1 MNRILDSSLRND
13 LRRLSDFIDVPAAE
27 TPRLKEG
34 ERRDVAVLF
43 LDLKDFTSMSEG
55 MDSEVLYEMIM
66 SVMKILTDV
75 IEGYGG
81 YVDKIQG
88 DSIMALFGARKA
100 NEKDSVHAV
109 SCGRK
114 MIETIGEVNDIFKEI
129 GVTISARVG
138 ISYGTV
144 TVAPDPSGHLTAIGD
159 VVNLA
164 SRLES
169 QAATDSILVSGMVM
183 RQCGNLFEWQ
193 DLGVTGI
200 RGLKE
205 SIHVY
210 SPTGPGSIQKARWER
225 AARVARSPMV
235 GRQHEMSLLAGL
247 WKLQTDGDV
256 NTNRLGGSRHICAG
270 ICGEAGIGKSRLI
283 HEFLKNATNCNESI
297 HLLVGKTLSYAQQP
311 FWLWITLLRSYFGID
326 MGMDDASDILSGQ
339 LDKLVEQTGDETLYS
354 TEPYLAS
361 LFSIRKPGDM
371 AIETDDENRHR
382 KTMMVIRSLVQAIAS
397 TARTVLILEDLH
409 WIDSA
414 SRETLEFLIANCRT
428 DKPLLFLCLYRP
440 LWESSGSI
448 FESIT
453 EASAEK
459 LELIL
464 DIVPDE
470 GCRELIRHMLDS
482 KPHEDVED
490 FLITRS
496 GGNPFFLEELIL
508 DLIETGALEENE
520 RSWCFSS
527 PPEDIYIPSSL
538 NNLIRS
544 RIDRLQPLFR
554 GGLQHCSVLG
564 MDFLM
569 KLYRRLHEKLSIE
582 GRPDEIMDELTRRD
596 FLRNVDDS
604 SGLKYIFR
612 HFLIHDSAYDTLLHR
627 NRRVLHRFAAEA
639 LEELFAGESEDL
651 SPVIAH
657 HWERTGNMK
666 MSLLWGLK
674 ALATCRKTYQNQEG
688 LNWVNKLSAWLE
700 KEPRNSVTAERQFSV
715 FEAKQS
721 ILCTLGRREEQEL
734 AIREMFEVVKITED
748 KAHLA
753 QAYSIRGQYLSVTGK
768 MSEAQADFDRAME
781 LTSDEA
787 HICLLM
793 GENYFRRSM
802 YAESLECYRKV
813 IENTNDFFLKTR
825 VELSTAFICRIM
837 GRTTESEAH
846 LIMAGD
852 LIRENEKGELPL
864 LRARYYTRLADFESA
879 NSSTESS
886 IHHYGMA
893 IDLYRNCGDMAGE
906 AMVLNNMHWIYS
918 QTGDYEKSLET
929 LEEVVKI
936 DEEIDEALGI
946 AIAYYNIAETYM
958 EMGRLDDAEEYYRL
972 YLELSEEIDNDL
984 GEGYGTFG
992 LGYLHMERGDLLSAE
1007 KFFTES
1013 SEVFGRLGGKEM
1025 ETVVRIALITLYL
1038 KDDRTDDA
1046 RRILESLDQGSFST
1060 PVQNSI
1066 HFMQGLVESKSS
1078 SGKDENALE
1087 SAVSHFIS
1095 SVGDPD
1101 HCNRIEIAE
1110 RYTSLAS
1117 VLALLGREEQRLK
1130 ALARGSEML
1139 AGKLQMVYPRFRK
1152 MITSRRE
1159 ICSFMELCSEA
1170 GVPVI
1175 APEPVSD
1182 QS

>member
-1 MNRILDSSLRND
+1 MSRTLDSSLRND
-13 LRRLSDFIDVPAAE
+13 LRKLSDFIDVPSAE
-27 TPRLKEG
+27 IPRLKKG
-34 ERRDVAVLF
+34 ERREVAVLF

-55 MDSEVLYEMIM
+55 MDSEILYEMIM
-66 SVMKILTDV
+66 SVMRILTDI

-114 MIETIGEVNDIFKEI
+114 MVKTIGEVNDIFNEI

-164 SRLES
+164 SRLEN
-169 QAATDSILVSGMVM
+169 QAEPDTILVSGKVM
-183 RQCGNLFEWQ
+183 LQCGNLFKWR
-193 DLGVTGI
+193 DLGLTGI
-200 RGLKE
+200 RGRKE

-235 GRQHEMSLLAGL
+235 GRQREMSLLAGA
-247 WKLQTDGDV
+247 WKLQTEG
-256 NTNRLGGSRHICAG
+256 NLSMNRLGGSRHICVG

-283 HEFLKNATNCNESI
+283 HEFLKKTANCNESI

-311 FWLWITLLRSYFGID
+311 FWLWITLFRSYFGID
-326 MGMDDASDILSGQ
+326 MGMEDASDTLSRG
-339 LDKLVEQTGDETLYS
+339 LDELVEQTGDESLYS

-361 LFSIRKPGDM
+361 LLSIRKPGD
-371 AIETDDENRHR
+371 ATIETDDENRHR
-382 KTMMVIRSLVQAIAS
+382 KTMMVIRSVVGAIAS

-428 DKPLLFLCLYRP
+428 DKPLLLLCLYRP
-440 LWESSGSI
+440 LWESCGSV

-459 LELIL
+459 LELML

-470 GCRELIRHMLDS
+470 GCRDLIRHMLDS

-508 DLIETGALEENE
+508 DLIETGSLEEDD
-520 RSWCFSS
+520 RGWCFSS

-569 KLYRRLHEKLSIE
+569 KLYRRLHEKLSSE

-604 SGLKYIFR
+604 SGMKYIFR

-639 LEELFAGESEDL
+639 LEELFADESADL

-657 HWERTGNMK
+657 HWERTGNTK

-674 ALATCRKTYQNQEG
+674 ALTTCRKTYQNQEG
-688 LNWVNKLSAWLE
+688 LSWVTKLSAWLE
-700 KEPRNSVTAERQFSV
+700 KEPQNPSTAERRFRV
-715 FEAKQS
+715 FKAKQN
-721 ILCTLGRREEQEL
+721 ILSTLGRREEEEL
-734 AIREMFEVVKITED
+734 AIRELFAIAGNTGD
-748 KAHLA
+748 TAHLA
-753 QAYSIRGQYLSVTGK
+753 EAHSIRGQYLSVTGK
-768 MSEAQADFDRAME
+768 MSEAQADFDRAIE

-813 IENTNDFFLKTR
+813 LGNTNDFFLKTR
-825 VELSTAFICRIM
+825 VELSTAFIYRIM
-837 GRTTESEAH
+837 GRTAESKAH
-846 LIMAGD
+846 LTAAGD
-852 LIRENEKGELPL
+852 LIRVNEKGDMPL
-864 LRARYYTRLADFESA
+864 LRARYYTRLADFESS
-879 NSSTESS
+879 NDSTENS
-886 IHHYGMA
+886 IEHYGMA
-893 IDLYRNCGDMAGE
+893 MDLFRNCGDMAGE
-906 AMVLNNMHWIYS
+906 AMVLNNIHWIYS
-918 QTGDYEKSLET
+918 QTGDYQKSLET

-936 DEEIDEALGI
+936 DREIDEALGV

-958 EMGRLDDAEEYYRL
+958 EMGRLDEAEEYYRL
-972 YLELSEEIDNDL
+972 YLKLSEQIDNDL

-992 LGYLHMERGDLLSAE
+992 LGYLNMERGDLLTAE
-1007 KFFTES
+1007 KFFIES
-1013 SEVFGRLGGKEM
+1013 AGVFGRLGGKEM
-1025 ETVVRIALITLYL
+1025 ETVALIALITLYL
-1038 KDDRTDDA
+1038 KDDRMDDA
-1046 RRILESLDQGSFST
+1046 RRILEALDQGSFSAS
-1060 PVQNSI
+1060 VQNSI
-1066 HFMQGLVESKSS
+1066 HFVRGLVECKSS
-1078 SGKDENALE
+1078 SGKDEIAFE
-1087 SAVSHFIS
+1087 SAVSHFRS
-1095 SVGDPD
+1095 SVVDPE

-1110 RYTSLAS
+1110 RYTALAS
-1117 VLALLGREEQRLK
+1117 VLALLGRENHRLE
-1130 ALARGSEML
+1130 ALKEGSEML
-1139 AGKLQMVYPRFRK
+1139 TDKLQMVHPKFRE

-1159 ICSFMELCSEA
+1159 ICGFMELCSEA

-1175 APEPVSD
+1175 VNEPVSE
-1182 QS
+1182 